1 MAGWCSEMLNWVACH
16 LGQDMNA
23 AKSVQIDGSH
33 HNVVIKIQCAG
44 RAIVE
49 IVLLDHRPYH

>member
-1 MAGWCSEMLNWVACH
+1 
-16 LGQDMNA
+16 MNA

-44 RAIVE
+44 RAAIVE